1 MSDRGRARSYTSAV
15 GSNYLVKRG
24 SGSLYSVHGF
34 LPAGGSVRL
43 DNATGL
49 GAAVDFYS
57 VASNVVMAYY
67 GPAPAGGDSFSISF
81 GPGVGFDDGLVIA
94 GTSNAR
100 TSIVYE

>member
-1 MSDRGRARSYTSAV
+1 MDRGRARTYTSSV

-24 SGSLYSVHGF
+24 SGSLYAVHGF

-57 VASNVVMAYY
+57 VASNVSMAYY
-67 GPAPAGGDSFSISF
+67 GPAPTGGAIFSTSF
-81 GPGVGFDDGLVIA
+81 GPGAGFDDGLVIA